1 MASTR
6 LATYLTCKRGSVGQS
21 EGLLI
26 PSSSVRFHLKT
37 DSSNY
42 NGFELHRPLIKGI
55 KLLLKVIKNN
65 HHQDPRTCPAS
76 GPEDWSI
83 T

>member
-1 MASTR
+1 
-6 LATYLTCKRGSVGQS
+6 
-21 EGLLI
+21 
-26 PSSSVRFHLKT
+26 
-37 DSSNY
+37 
-42 NGFELHRPLIKGI
+42 
-55 KLLLKVIKNN
+55 LLKVIKNN